1 MDSPQTIGR
10 VEEILEIAAIASE
23 AADRLVT
30 VLELSGADELHDP
43 DTLRHV
49 ARRELELAAADVARL
64 AFGNPT
70 EDGSD

>member
-1 MDSPQTIGR
+1 MDSPQTTGR
-10 VEEILEIAAIASE
+10 VEEILEIAAIVSE
-23 AADRLVT
+23 AAERLVT

-43 DTLRHV
+43 DTLRDM

-70 EDGSD
+70 QGGSD

>member
-1 MDSPQTIGR
+1 MDSPQAIGR
-10 VEEILEIAAIASE
+10 VEEILEIAAIVSE

-30 VLELSGADELHDP
+30 VIELSGADELHDP
-43 DTLRHV
+43 DTLRDM

-70 EDGSD
+70 EGGSD

>member
-10 VEEILEIAAIASE
+10 VEEILEIAAIVSE
-23 AADRLVT
+23 AAERLVT

-43 DTLRHV
+43 DTLREM

>member
-10 VEEILEIAAIASE
+10 VEEILEIAAIVSE
-23 AADRLVT
+23 AAARLVT

-43 DTLRHV
+43 DTLRDM

-70 EDGSD
+70 EGGSD

>member
-1 MDSPQTIGR
+1 MDSPQAIGR
-10 VEEILEIAAIASE
+10 VEEILEIAAIVSE

-43 DTLRHV
+43 DTLRDM

-70 EDGSD
+70 EGGSD